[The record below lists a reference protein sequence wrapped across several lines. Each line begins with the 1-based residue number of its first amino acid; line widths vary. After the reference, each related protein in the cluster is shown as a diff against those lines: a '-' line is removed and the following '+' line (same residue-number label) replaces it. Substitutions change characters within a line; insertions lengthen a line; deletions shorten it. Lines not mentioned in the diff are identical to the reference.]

1 MGLLYGVT
9 VNRKATLRNPK
20 GTILLYSLAS
30 AYKRKVKEE
39 RKYKS
44 FKTFTHV
51 YIILAIAKVTKER
64 KKGKTVK
71 TNNLT
76 EK

>member
-9 VNRKATLRNPK
+9 VNRKATFWNPK

-30 AYKRKVKEE
+30 PYKSKAKEE
-39 RKYKS
+39 SKYKS

-51 YIILAIAKVTKER
+51 YIILATYIIIRSALIATKW
-64 KKGKTVK
+64 
-71 TNNLT
+71 
-76 EK
+76 